1 MTNISLEKC
10 PWCNGSG
17 STTQDGYIFSTHYP
31 CPDCQGT
38 GFKYGRAAEKEWE
51 RLLKEQDRINNRLK
65 EIKNDLKVNDEE
77 HKELERYKNVIDK
90 YRGKSE

>member
-31 CPDCQGT
+31 CPDCEGT
-38 GFKYGRAAEKEWE
+38 GFKYGKRAEKEWE
-51 RLLKEQDRINNRLK
+51 RQVEERWRKA
-65 EIKNDLKVNDEE
+65 DE
-77 HKELERYKNVIDK
+77 LIDK
-90 YRGKSE
+90 YEKASRIPNQEKELGEGD

>member
-31 CPDCQGT
+31 CQDCEGT
-38 GFKYGRAAEKEWE
+38 GFKYGRVAEKEWE
-51 RLLKEQDRINNRLK
+51 RQVEEEWAKADKLKDAIVTNVQCEQNGALK
-65 EIKNDLKVNDEE
+65 KDE
-77 HKELERYKNVIDK
+77 N
-90 YRGKSE
+90 